1 MDSYQSMISYPLLK
15 EAFKRNGIDLEV
27 KSFPSPRALL
37 MSNSGALDGELHRVY
52 EFHEVSNGKFPN
64 LVRIECQLLSS
75 YTGVFSRKRN
85 VKINSWE
92 DLKGSTAGYRAGR
105 YNIKKNLSSVLPDS
119 NIFIQTSELSLFRMA
134 EEGLLDYIISESI
147 EGKKFLYLYSDLKD
161 VKEVG
166 RLSEMKIYAYINK
179 KYSDLAPK
187 IAESLNE
194 MKHDGTFHEIKLK
207 AHMSYCFMKN
217 CKPAK
222 CAGLCPTPVVQNEI
236 LSVKSKHVTP

>member
-15 EAFKRNGIDLEV
+15 EAFKRIGIEFEV
-27 KSFPSPRALL
+27 KSFPSSRALL

-75 YTGVFSRKRN
+75 YTGVFSSKHN
-85 VKINSWE
+85 VKINNWE
-92 DLKGSTAGYRAGR
+92 DLKGSTVGYRGGR
-105 YNIKKNLSSVLPDS
+105 HNIEKNLSGVLQES

-134 EEGLLDYIISESI
+134 EKGLLDYIISDSI
-147 EGKKFLYLYSDLKD
+147 EGKKFLYLYPDLKD

-166 RLSEMKIYAYINK
+166 RLNEMRIYAYINK

-194 MKHDGTFHEIKLK
+194 MKHDGTFQAIKLK
-207 AHMSYCFMKN
+207 ARMSYCFMKN
-217 CKPAK
+217 CKPTK
-222 CAGLCPTPVVQNEI
+222 CAELCPTPAMQKD
-236 LSVKSKHVTP
+236 LSAKAKPVCP